1 MSKWGLLR
9 GLGQGV
15 AQAGTMLA
23 ADQFDRMKEERLE
36 KYRQSAQQKQWERD
50 DKTRAEDRN
59 FAEQSEL
66 RGITE
71 RAQNRVQDQANLDR
85 DYEQRQSQF
94 KISSDLVNK
103 QIQQINQ
110 EIDIT
115 SMELERQRDIQA
127 VWDQIQDTEDEQQLE
142 NLFDRYRRLTGTDK
156 DDRYS
161 LHTVPEYD
169 DMGER
174 VGTTVYTHNSRTNE
188 VTPYSGGAQQVDR
201 GAQLREALGLSA
213 AGAAAT
219 NDNNQQA
226 PSTQPWSM
234 TNPGGGLVRPQPPA
248 SPERDFVQ
256 TQREQ
261 QRTQAAENQ
270 RSRQERAERES
281 FDVILGRVN
290 QGAIGDIPGRAQPNS
305 GTVRRN
311 IIANQEELLRI
322 IESPVATDIQKQ
334 QARNLLQSISGR

>member
-50 DKTRAEDRN
+50 DQTRAEDRN

-115 SMELERQRDIQA
+115 GMELERQRDIQN

-142 NLFDRYRRLTGTDK
+142 SLFDRYRRLTGTDK

-188 VTPYSGGAQQVDR
+188 VTPYSGNSQQVDR
-201 GAQLREALGLSA
+201 GAQLREALGLSPP
-213 AGAAAT
+213 GT
-219 NDNNQQA
+219 TA
-226 PSTQPWSM
+226 PSTQPDQRSPAQ
-234 TNPGGGLVRPQPPA
+234 TTENTGQPPDQYSMGSIA
-248 SPERDFVQ
+248 
-256 TQREQ
+256 Q
-261 QRTQAAENQ
+261 QRGDAGAG
-270 RSRQERAERES
+270 ERAA
-281 FDVILGRVN
+281 G
-290 QGAIGDIPGRAQPNS
+290 
-305 GTVRRN
+305 
-311 IIANQEELLRI
+311 LLRRI
-322 IESPVATDIQKQ
+322 TPNLQPQGQIAQIEARINMEL
-334 QARNLLQSISGR
+334 ARNDGPPVNNRQLDDQRLALTRLIQNPETPEEIRDKARQLFDRIR